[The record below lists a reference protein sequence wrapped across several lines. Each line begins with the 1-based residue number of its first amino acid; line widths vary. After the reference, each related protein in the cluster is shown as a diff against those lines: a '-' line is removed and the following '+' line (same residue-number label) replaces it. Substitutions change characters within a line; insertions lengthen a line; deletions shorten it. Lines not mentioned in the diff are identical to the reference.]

1 MLKKQEEYLRIKPD
15 EFYDSM
21 NHSTLVEEL
30 RRINVSFDHN
40 CPIRDQIQKLKHFNR
55 ERNLVCW
62 HDSSS
67 VSNASHFLV
76 TINTLYDPAIF
87 LTNQEYFDKIGNNEF
102 MVNCGLY
109 ISI

>member
-21 NHSTLVEEL
+21 NHSTLLEEL

-40 CPIRDQIQKLKHFNR
+40 CPIREQIHKLKQFNR
-55 ERNLVCW
+55 KRNLACW

-87 LTNQEYFDKIGNNEF
+87 LTNQEYFDKIGIN
-102 MVNCGLY
+102 
-109 ISI
+109 